1 QVKYFESEWKIL
13 NTEEKTKSTGFRFK
27 YRNQIYILPLIESIR
42 SILAPNRF
50 LIYRLLEMNNSFL
63 NYFIESQRDNH
74 LHIDFNSTYEKNYTK
89 KDFLFQLLWVI
100 TNPDIRDLYMNIG
113 YTVVGTGK
121 LKFEWTIDQPIV
133 IKAIIK
139 KE

>member
-1 QVKYFESEWKIL
+1 M
-13 NTEEKTKSTGFRFK
+13 
-27 YRNQIYILPLIESIR
+27 PLIESIR